1 MCCCFNPNALSKTWA
16 RNFWMLLCFSALEW
30 MAVSGTRGYWKVT
43 WNLCPK
49 LLLVFWCEL
58 GSFTACLFIHICTW
72 SREIS
77 QLLTNT
83 LAIILKVWKDDS
95 MFFYNL
101 KYFSILVENVF
112 HNVNIFWWNT
122 LLIFYTSIFFLLQS
136 ATWTIYNLCWLEIAY
151 FLVLREF
158 SHYQSIAF
166 IALYSTNIF
175 TNIYTI
181 GINNQ

>member
-1 MCCCFNPNALSKTWA
+1 
-16 RNFWMLLCFSALEW
+16 MLLSFSALEW
-30 MAVSGTRGYWKVT
+30 MAVSGTRGYWKFT

-58 GSFTACLFIHICTW
+58 GNFTACLFIHICKW

-83 LAIILKVWKDDS
+83 LAIIFEVWKDDS
-95 MFFYNL
+95 MFFL
-101 KYFSILVENVF
+101 QLEVFFHLSRKCLSQCKY
-112 HNVNIFWWNT
+112 FWWNT
-122 LLIFYTSIFFLLQS
+122 LLFFYTSIFSLLQS

-151 FLVLREF
+151 FLVLRKF

-166 IALYSTNIF
+166 ITLYSTNIF

-181 GINNQ
+181 GINSQ